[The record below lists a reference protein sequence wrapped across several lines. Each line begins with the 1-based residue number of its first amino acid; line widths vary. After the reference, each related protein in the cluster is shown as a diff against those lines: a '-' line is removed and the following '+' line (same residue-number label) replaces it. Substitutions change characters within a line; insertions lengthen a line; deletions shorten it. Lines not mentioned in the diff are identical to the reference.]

1 MSDEELEKFEVT
13 DYDLENE
20 FNINRPNRRI
30 SKNKQIYG
38 IWADDSGEEDDGGGG
53 GGGGG
58 AGGARPSFKGAGGS
72 GGGKHN
78 YSAPVSFVSGG
89 VQQAGKDKAS
99 KTEGSG
105 DKTDEDDDE
114 DDNDDR
120 KFHRRGKNDIGNSS
134 SESEEEDRRHGMGK
148 MQTQSV
154 NIVEGEIAGL
164 RKKRPIVNPALMNKG
179 MGSWERHTR
188 GIGAKLLLQMGFQP
202 GKGLGKDLQGIA
214 APVEAHL
221 RKGRGAIGAYGPEK
235 GQRVADVQ
243 PDSEEEESRE
253 FAEKLS
259 QWRKDDVSTK
269 KKKVRYVYK
278 SVDEVLEQGKTTR
291 KEYSQ
296 LSKVKVIDMT
306 GPQQR
311 VLSGYHAIAGQ
322 QRPADEWELRKD
334 KKFVNFALP
343 ELQHNLNLLM
353 DMCEQ
358 DIIQNDRKLRYT
370 SDRIVMLEQ
379 EEVSLNKV
387 MEQEM
392 RHMTTLDTVLNTVQ
406 QLIDQSND
414 IANPL
419 TLDRAAEAFK
429 ELQEKYY
436 EEYRLYELGDLGSK
450 IVSPLLKNRLSTWAP
465 LENPRE
471 PMSLFKQ
478 WQDILEDAR
487 TQTLSAMTTQDPY
500 HRLVWEAWMPSVR
513 TAVNNWNCR
522 TCEPMIEFLELWL
535 PLVPAWVLDNIR
547 DQLVLPRMQ
556 HEVEEWNPLTD
567 TVPIHAWIHPWLP
580 LLGNRLESTVY
591 PVIRH
596 KLSKALVNWHPSDT
610 SAKLMLLPWHGVFS
624 RGDMDAF
631 LVKNIMPKLQL
642 AMQELVIN
650 PHQQHLEQWNW
661 VMDWADLLPVHTL
674 ASLLEKH
681 FFPKWLQILTLW
693 LNHAPNYDEITNWY
707 MGWKGMVSE
716 PLLAQPAVKEQFRKA
731 LELMNRAVTAAGQSL
746 VHQPGAVESVS
757 YLTNIEQTSS
767 VNSAPTQRARETRFE
782 LLAEAVRTASQIPQ
796 GFKELIQKR
805 CEERG
810 IVFVPL
816 PNRYREGK
824 QIYRCGKIQVYIDR
838 SVVFVSEN
846 GSVWSPT
853 SLNNVLDM
861 AV

>member
-1 MSDEELEKFEVT
+1 MEKFEIT

-20 FNINRPNRRI
+20 FNINRPTRRI

-38 IWADDSGEEDDGGGG
+38 IWADDSGDEDGSGGSRPSFR
-53 GGGGG
+53 G
-58 AGGARPSFKGAGGS
+58 AGGLS
-72 GGGKHN
+72 GKHN
-78 YSAPVSFVSGG
+78 YSTPVSFVSGG
-89 VQQAGKDKAS
+89 VQQTGKQKTPKNNKNKMDK
-99 KTEGSG
+99 GDDSG
-105 DKTDEDDDE
+105 DDDGDEEKDDDL
-114 DDNDDR
+114 DG
-120 KFHRRGKNDIGNSS
+120 RRGRNDTPNSS
-134 SESEEEDRRHGMGK
+134 SESEEEAPVRASTK
-148 MQTQSV
+148 LQSEKQRLL
-154 NIVEGEIAGL
+154 NFDGEIAGL
-164 RKKRPIVNPALMNKG
+164 RKKRPVFNPALINKG
-179 MGSWERHTR
+179 MGSWEKHTR

-235 GQRVADVQ
+235 VQKVADVQ
-243 PDSEEEESRE
+243 PDSEEEEAKE
-253 FAEKLS
+253 FVEKLS
-259 QWRKDDVSTK
+259 QWRKGDVGNK
-269 KKKVRYVYK
+269 KKKVRYIYK
-278 SVDEVLEQGKTTR
+278 SVDDVLEQVKMTSSGKR
-291 KEYSQ
+291 EYSQ

-370 SDRIVMLEQ
+370 NDRIIMLEQ
-379 EEVSLNKV
+379 EESSLKKV
-387 MEQEM
+387 IEQET
-392 RHMTTLDTVLNTVQ
+392 RHITTLETVHNMVQ
-406 QLIDQSND
+406 KLIDQTSD
-414 IANPL
+414 KSNPL
-419 TLDRAAEAFK
+419 TVDKAVEAFK

-436 EEYRLYELGDLGSK
+436 EEYRLYELSDLASK
-450 IVSPLLKNRLSTWAP
+450 LVAPLLKDRLNNWSP
-465 LENPRE
+465 LENPQE
-471 PMSLFKQ
+471 PMALFKQ
-478 WQDILEDAR
+478 WKDILEGGQ
-487 TQTLSAMTTQDPY
+487 TQTLTNMSTQDPY
-500 HRLVWEAWMPSVR
+500 HYLVWQAWMPSVR

-522 TCEPMIEFLELWL
+522 TCEPLIEFLEHWL
-535 PLVPAWVLDNIR
+535 PLVPPWVLDNIR
-547 DQLVLPRMQ
+547 DQLVLPRIQ
-556 HEVEEWNPLTD
+556 HEVEEWNPMTD

-580 LLGNRLESTVY
+580 LLGNRLETTVY

-596 KLSKALVNWHPSDT
+596 KLSKALVSWHPSDR

-631 LVKNIMPKLQL
+631 LVKNIVPKLQL
-642 AMQELVIN
+642 ALQELVIN

-661 VMDWADLLPVHTL
+661 VMDWQELLPVHNM
-674 ASLLEKH
+674 ASLLERY

-731 LELMNRAVTAAGQSL
+731 LELMNRAVTAPGQSMA
-746 VHQPGAVESVS
+746 HQPGAVESVS
-757 YLTNIEQTSS
+757 YLTNLEQSSS
-767 VNSAPTQRARETRFE
+767 VTPPPAQRARETRYE
-782 LLAEAVRTASQIPQ
+782 MLAEAVRTASQIPQ

-810 IVFVPL
+810 IVFMPL

-824 QIYRCGKIQVYIDR
+824 QVYRCGKIQMYIDR

-846 GSVWSPT
+846 GSVWNPT

-861 AV
+861 AA